1 LQQLLKQ
8 LLEIWMKLTRIQR
21 VVIIGALVFLMA
33 AILIL
38 ARWASTPEFV
48 PIATGQTM
56 EQTAMISTQLDE
68 MGIKYQIS
76 QDETMVSVP
85 EKDKHRAR
93 MALVTE
99 GILGGKNAGWEIF
112 DESKLGTTDFERRVN
127 YLRALQG
134 ELEMTIAQLNGV
146 KAARVHITIP
156 EEKFFEKD
164 QKPSKASITLMLQPG
179 KTLEEEQ
186 VMGIVNLIV
195 GAVDGLD
202 ARNVVIIDTNGNILS
217 TDTLGTDGFSI
228 GSGTVKTL
236 EIQDAFN
243 KKMAAEL
250 QSMLE
255 QVLGIGK
262 VVVRVSAALDFDQKT
277 IERDIYQPVVD
288 GKGIAR
294 SVQNLQE
301 FFEGTN
307 SGAGVPG
314 TTSNPPTYPID
325 ATGQDVVS
333 ERYQSS
339 TTYEITNIK
348 EYQEVA
354 PGTVKRM
361 TVAVVVDGELTQAQ
375 ITAIEQTVSAAIGL
389 DITRG
394 DAVIVQGIPYDKTF
408 QDAAAEDFLPVEDVQ
423 PWYIYLIQILAIL
436 FAFFLIYR
444 ALFRRRRRTDDE
456 DDGLDIVVGDEL
468 AIGADGM
475 TYKLGSL
482 SPDEMERQKMIEQIQ
497 SMARKQPDDVAN
509 LIRTWLSE
517 DDE

>member
-1 LQQLLKQ
+1 MQQLLKQ
-8 LLEIWMKLTRIQR
+8 LLDLWLKLTRVQR
-21 VVIIGALVFLMA
+21 VVIVGSLLFLTV
-33 AILIL
+33 AIVVL
-38 ARWASTPEFV
+38 ARWATAPDFV
-48 PIATGQTM
+48 PIATGQTV
-56 EQTAMISTQLDE
+56 EQTAMITTKLEE
-68 MGIKYQIS
+68 MGIQYQIS
-76 QDETMVSVP
+76 KDESTVSVP
-85 EKDKHRAR
+85 DKDKHKVR
-93 MALVTE
+93 MALITE
-99 GILGGKNAGWEIF
+99 GVIGGKNAGWEIF

-127 YLRALQG
+127 FLRALQG
-134 ELEMTIAQLNGV
+134 ELEMTISQLNGV

-164 QKPSKASITLMLQPG
+164 QKPAKASITLMLQPG
-179 KTLEEEQ
+179 KTLAEEQ
-186 VMGIVNLIV
+186 VAGIVNLMV
-195 GAVDGLD
+195 GAVDSLD

-217 TDTLGTDGFSI
+217 TETLGLDGFSL
-228 GSGTVKTL
+228 GSGAVKTM
-236 EIQDAFN
+236 EIQDVFN
-243 KKMAAEL
+243 KKLAAEL

-262 VVVRVSAALDFDQKT
+262 VVVRVNAALDFDKKT

-325 ATGQDVVS
+325 VTGQDVIS
-333 ERYQSS
+333 ERYQTS

-354 PGTVKRM
+354 PGSVKRL
-361 TVAVVVDGELTQAQ
+361 TVAVVVDDELTQQQ

-389 DITRG
+389 DVTRG
-394 DAVIVQGIPYDKTF
+394 DAVIVQGIPYNRTF
-408 QDAAAEDFLPVEDVQ
+408 PEDDLAPTEDVQ

-436 FAFFLIYR
+436 FAFYLIYK
-444 ALFRRRRRTDDE
+444 ALFRKRRRGE
-456 DDGLDIVVGDEL
+456 EEEGGVDIVVGGEL
-468 AIGADGM
+468 AIGLDGA

-482 SPDEMERQKMIEQIQ
+482 SPDEMERQKMVEQIQ
-497 SMARKQPDDVAN
+497 AMAKKQPDDVAM